1 MYNEIPLEK
10 TIEESFSQYAGAVI
24 QSRALVDVRDC
35 IKPSARQIY
44 YCMYTDNFVHGRP
57 FNKTLK
63 SIGSAMRLYIHGDSS
78 CEGIIMRSGQ
88 PFSMRYP
95 LVEVEGSFGNL
106 TATENWAASRYTG
119 SRLSE
124 LANYFFQETNE
135 NTVLEW
141 ANNYDDTEKYPRVS
155 SSLGFYNIVNGTSG
169 ISVGIASSIPQFN
182 IKEVNEALIQLLKNP
197 DVKYEKIACF
207 PDFATGGTIINKE
220 EVYSSLE
227 KGYGKGC
234 VIQAKITYDEKQ
246 HCLIVEELPYSVYT
260 NTVCSEITKLAENN
274 PELGIIGLNDLTGEQ
289 VCIKIYLSKNVN
301 AEEVKNF
308 LFQKTSLQKTYGIN
322 MTMLKDGKYP
332 EIFGWKDAL
341 LEHIKHEKKVFVN
354 LFQQQ
359 LKDLKHNLKIVN
371 GIIKAVNAMDNVVSI
386 IKSSSSTKEAKE
398 KLQNFLDIDTE
409 QAKAILEIKLSRL
422 VNLEI
427 QKLLKNKEDLKTNIV
442 KIESIL
448 NSEDLLKQQII
459 NRLKEVSKKF
469 GDDRRTE
476 VIQKEFIRTV
486 SSASGP
492 KEKVIEDIV
501 FTFNPLGYV
510 QNIPLKIFRKG
521 KFDAVKTTSDDIVL
535 LFSNQGRYFRVGT
548 KDIKSCTNTDKGT
561 ALGSVLDLQNK
572 EKIVSM
578 YSNIPSENKPYILF
592 VTTNGK
598 VKKTIFEQYAGK
610 TRNVKGLAA
619 TNIQDDDSL
628 LVVAPTNGN
637 DIILFTK
644 NKKYIRFAADE
655 INPSGRNTTG
665 VTGIK
670 LAENDEVIKV
680 KIVGPKDKSEYIK
693 TKRAGKG
700 RKYE

>member
-44 YCMYTDNFVHGRP
+44 YCMYTDNFIHERS

-135 NTVLEW
+135 NTILEW

-197 DVKYEKIACF
+197 NVEYEKIACF
-207 PDFATGGTIINKE
+207 PDFATGGTIINKK

-227 KGYGKGC
+227 KGCGKGC
-234 VIQAKITYDEKQ
+234 VIQAKVTYDEKQ
-246 HCLIVEELPYSVYT
+246 HCLVVEELPYSVYT
-260 NTVCSEITKLAENN
+260 NTVCSEITKLVENN
-274 PELGIIGLNDLTGEQ
+274 PELGIVGLNDLTGEQ

-301 AEEVKNF
+301 TEEIKNF

-371 GIIKAVNAMDNVVSI
+371 GIIKAVNTMDNVVSI
-386 IKSSSSTKEAKE
+386 IKSSDSTKEAKE

-409 QAKAILEIKLSRL
+409 QAKAILEINLSRL

-459 NRLKEVSKKF
+459 NRLKEVSEKF

-476 VIQKEFIRTV
+476 IIQKEFTRTIV
-486 SSASGP
+486 STSKP
-492 KEKVIEDIV
+492 KEKTIEDIV
-501 FTFNPLGYV
+501 FVFNPLGYI
-510 QNIPLKIFRKG
+510 QNIPLRLYRKT
-521 KFDAVKTTSDDIVL
+521 KFEAIKTTSDSMVL
-535 LFSNQGRYFRVGT
+535 LFSNRGRCFRVST
-548 KDIKSCTNTDKGT
+548 KDVKSCETSQKGT
-561 ALGSVLDLQNK
+561 AFGSFLTLEPK
-572 EKIVSM
+572 EKIISM
-578 YSNIPSENKPYILF
+578 VDNKEIDNIQYLLF
-592 VTTNGK
+592 VTANGK
-598 VKKTIFEQYAGK
+598 VKKTKVSDYVSN
-610 TRNVKGLAA
+610 TRNIKGIAA
-619 TNIQDDDSL
+619 INLSENDNVIAISPVDKEEVLLYTNS
-628 LVVAPTNGN
+628 
-637 DIILFTK
+637 
-644 NKKYIRFAADE
+644 KKYIRFDLNE
-655 INPSGRNTTG
+655 LSVSGRSSSG
-665 VTGIK
+665 MIGIK
-670 LAENDEVIKV
+670 LSDDDQVKNAELV
-680 KIVGPKDKSEYIK
+680 KSNCK
-693 TKRAGKG
+693 TQFVKQKRAGKG
-700 RKYE
+700 KKYE